1 MNSRNYNTSEFFG
14 AGGDIGCRGGSMFEF
29 LRRASL
35 KKFLIDSYHEIKDDD
50 VPDGAAAIAYYLTL
64 AIFPAMIFLLAL
76 LPYLPIEHLQ
86 QAVFDFLRQAMPGN
100 SSELFISIIN
110 RVLSRQS
117 GGILSFGF
125 FFALWSASTGM
136 ASIMKQLDVTYDV
149 KDSRSYIIFR
159 GTAILLTIISVIF
172 IIGAFSLIVLG
183 GVVQTW
189 LFSLVGR
196 NEIILIFFIVF
207 RWIIIVLLFLV
218 ALSCIYYYGPDVE
231 QKFRFVTPGSV
242 AAVLVLIGISLLFK
256 YYITNFSH
264 YDATYGS
271 IGAVIVLMLW
281 LYIAGLVILLGSE
294 VNALIEHYSSSGKEK
309 GQKAGQPD

>member
-1 MNSRNYNTSEFFG
+1 
-14 AGGDIGCRGGSMFEF
+14 MFEF
-29 LRRASL
+29 SRRASL
-35 KKFLIDSYHEIKDDD
+35 KKFLIDSYHEIEDDD

-64 AIFPAMIFLLAL
+64 AIFPAMIFFLAL

-183 GVVQTW
+183 GIVQTW

-256 YYITNFSH
+256 YYITNFSN

-294 VNALIEHYSSSGKEK
+294 VNALIEHYSSSG
-309 GQKAGQPD
+309 